1 MKTRIPALAS
11 IALAF
16 GCAHLLPATWR
27 SYEVDPAFARPA
39 IITAMKSRHLP
50 LFKDN
55 PGETEIETEWTY
67 IPAGAIKARER
78 FRVSWEYD
86 FSDKLL
92 FIYVR
97 HERQEEQY
105 DGFKRDWSSSSHDA
119 AQERSLLDEIERA
132 LTTLHQAV
140 QGSSS

>member
-1 MKTRIPALAS
+1 MYTRALATVFLLL
-11 IALAF
+11 AL

-27 SYEVDPAFARPA
+27 SYQIDASYARPA
-39 IITAMKSRHLP
+39 IITAMKTRHLP
-50 LFKDN
+50 LFRDN

-67 IPAGAIKARER
+67 IPAGATKARER

-97 HERQEEQY
+97 HERQEEEY
-105 DGFKRDWSSSSHDA
+105 DGFKRSWSSSTHDG
-119 AQERSLLDEIERA
+119 AQERALLDEIERA
-132 LTTLHQAV
+132 LTTLHQAI

>member
-1 MKTRIPALAS
+1 MSPRSLALTA
-11 IALAF
+11 IVLAL
-16 GCAHLLPATWR
+16 GCVHLLPATWR
-27 SYEVDPAFARPA
+27 SYQVDPSFARPA
-39 IITAMKSRHLP
+39 IITAMKTRHLP

-67 IPAGAIKARER
+67 IPAGATKARER

-97 HERQEEQY
+97 HERQEEEY
-105 DGFKRDWSSSSHDA
+105 DGFKRSWTSSTHDA
-119 AQERSLLDEIERA
+119 SQERSMLDEIERA
-132 LTTLHQAV
+132 LNTLHQAV